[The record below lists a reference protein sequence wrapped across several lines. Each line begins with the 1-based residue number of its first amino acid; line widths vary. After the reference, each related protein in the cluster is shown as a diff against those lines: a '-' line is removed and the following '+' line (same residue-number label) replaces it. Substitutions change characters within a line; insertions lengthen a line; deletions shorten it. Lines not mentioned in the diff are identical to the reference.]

1 MKDNEFRY
9 LFYTG
14 LDFVFFVVGGLD
26 YIRNVGV
33 VTTHFDSVRKNL
45 SSDSIKMFTECL
57 SR

>member
-14 LDFVFFVVGGLD
+14 LDFVFVVVGGLD

-33 VTTHFDSVRKNL
+33 VTPHFDSVRENL
-45 SSDSIKMFTECL
+45 SSDSIKMFTE